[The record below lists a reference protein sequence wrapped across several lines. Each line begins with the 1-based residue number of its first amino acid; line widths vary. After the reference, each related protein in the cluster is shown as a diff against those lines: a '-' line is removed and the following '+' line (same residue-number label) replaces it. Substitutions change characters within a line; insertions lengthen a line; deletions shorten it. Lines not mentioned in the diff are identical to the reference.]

1 MFCTK
6 CGKAIPDDSVFCPE
20 CGTSLGGKKDPAVV
34 PSGESV
40 SSGMNIAMI
49 AGSIFIPLLGIIMGV
64 LYMKDKDPAKQKA
77 GKVWLWVGIVM
88 GVIWLLYA
96 IGAETA

>member
-20 CGTSLGGKKDPAVV
+20 CGTSLAEKKASHAIEPA
-34 PSGESV
+34 SEGV
-40 SSGMNIAMI
+40 SNGMKIGMI
-49 AGSIFIPLLGIIMGV
+49 VGSIFIPLLGIIMGV

-77 GKVWLWVGIVM
+77 GKVWLWVGIVA
-88 GVIWLLYA
+88 GVVWL
-96 IGAETA
+96 IGYGLEN